1 MLAPLTRC
9 LMVGLAQEDLWED
22 PHILRSLA
30 AGHSAQFGVSALVE
44 VGGWVETGQRVL
56 VE

>member
-1 MLAPLTRC
+1 M
-9 LMVGLAQEDLWED
+9 WED